1 MESAISYDT
10 PSLLAYHRSFIEEQF
25 ESIVRDE
32 ANLKEWDESLLSH
45 FTKRVSG
52 SLDDWC
58 DFANWLDI
66 MWFAHHTK
74 NSDLRKTAAQNLR
87 TLINVENVV
96 GIITGAHTAGEK
108 EVRKTAGTV
117 GNHYS

>member
-1 MESAISYDT
+1 M
-10 PSLLAYHRSFIEEQF
+10 EEQF

-32 ANLKEWDESLLSH
+32 ALLKEWDESILSQ
-45 FTKRVSG
+45 FTKRLSG
-52 SLDDWC
+52 PIEDWC

-66 MWFAHHTK
+66 LWFAHHTK

-87 TLINVENVV
+87 SLINVENVV

-108 EVRKTAGTV
+108 EVQQSLEPK
-117 GNHYS
+117 